1 MLARVKYYLVAL
13 GALAAAVV
21 SALFLTR
28 RNGRKEGR
36 EQAQMEA
43 LKDAQERTERGREAV
58 VRGRSAGTPDQRL
71 RDNDGKW

>member
-1 MLARVKYYLVAL
+1 MIDLLTALMGIAALVASVI
-13 GALAAAVV
+13 GAL
-21 SALFLTR
+21 FFNR
-28 RNGRKEGR
+28 RKGRKEGR